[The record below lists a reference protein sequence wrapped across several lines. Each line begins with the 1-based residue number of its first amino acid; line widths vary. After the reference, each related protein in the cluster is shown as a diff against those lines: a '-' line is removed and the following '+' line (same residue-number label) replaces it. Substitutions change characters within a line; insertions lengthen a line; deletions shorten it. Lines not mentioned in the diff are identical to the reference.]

1 MQLVRNE
8 NRGVRKGYVLVNNHE
23 FGLCE
28 EPDAGI
34 RFQFLPTFLAS
45 PRASALSLTL
55 PCRSEPYESAILFPF
70 FSGLLAEG
78 TLREMQ
84 CRMRRVDEN
93 DDFGLL
99 LETAGGDVIGAVTV
113 RRLKT

>member
-1 MQLVRNE
+1 MSGRQ
-8 NRGVRKGYVLVNNHE
+8 GIVLLNNHE
-23 FGLCE
+23 CGLIE
-28 EPDAGI
+28 ETDSGY
-34 RFQFLPTFLAS
+34 RFQYLTTFLAS
-45 PRASALSLTL
+45 PGASAISLTL

-84 CRMRRVDEN
+84 CRMRRIDEN

-99 LETAGGDVIGAVTV
+99 LETVGGDVIGAVTV
-113 RRLKT
+113 RRLET

>member
-1 MQLVRNE
+1 
-8 NRGVRKGYVLVNNHE
+8 
-23 FGLCE
+23 
-28 EPDAGI
+28 
-34 RFQFLPTFLAS
+34 
-45 PRASALSLTL
+45 
-55 PCRSEPYESAILFPF
+55 LFPF

-84 CRMRRVDEN
+84 CRMRRIDEN

-113 RRLKT
+113 RRSET